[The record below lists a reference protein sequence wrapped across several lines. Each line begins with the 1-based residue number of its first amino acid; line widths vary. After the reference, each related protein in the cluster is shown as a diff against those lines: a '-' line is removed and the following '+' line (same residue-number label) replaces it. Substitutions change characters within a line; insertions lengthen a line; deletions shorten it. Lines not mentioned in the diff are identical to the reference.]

1 MRRTGGDENVN
12 IRDDHKK
19 IPSPAV
25 SDGADRAA
33 LPTPVRAEYRTP
45 KIERLGDLRSTV
57 LGGSLGAGDSI
68 PPNTKPI

>member
-1 MRRTGGDENVN
+1 MRRTGGDQKVN
-12 IRDDHKK
+12 IRDDHK

-25 SDGADRAA
+25 TDGSDLAA
-33 LPTPVRAEYRTP
+33 LPAPARAEYRTP
-45 KIERLGDLRSTV
+45 RIERLGDLRSTV